1 MLMREARNLRY
12 HQWVYHKKWRN
23 SDGSPYGV
31 RVNGKV
37 QTWKTRPNEIRIPI
51 KRGMYEYGY
60 ITQSDLDDWTLQ
72 PQSRLPKRTER
83 FLK

>member
-1 MLMREARNLRY
+1 MRLSEAKNLTY
-12 HQWVYHKKWRN
+12 NQWVYHKKRVN

-37 QTWKTRPNEIRIPI
+37 QTWKTRPNEVRVPV

-60 ITQSDLDDWTLQ
+60 ITESDLNDWTLQ
-72 PQSRLPKRTER
+72 PQSRLPKGTAK

>member
-1 MLMREARNLRY
+1 MNLREAKNLRY

-37 QTWKTRPNEIRIPI
+37 QTWKTRPNEVRVPI

-60 ITQSDLDDWTLQ
+60 ITESDLNDWTLQ
-72 PQSRLPKRTER
+72 PQQRLPKGTKR
-83 FLK
+83 FLE